1 MGENITNENIN
12 SDKDVPA
19 IYLAWQISASLP
31 SSSLHWPH
39 WQHHQRLSWPLNES
53 KRGFSK
59 FHNYSIQQHEILLIL
74 LNIYQDI
81 GITFF
86 DESAFH
92 VIERMTIN
100 LVKVS
105 LCHKNILHDYMSN
118 KAPNIL
124 FLPSDFWPGCR
135 SCIWRDLW
143 CH

>member
-1 MGENITNENIN
+1 MNE
-12 SDKDVPA
+12 
-19 IYLAWQISASLP
+19 L
-31 SSSLHWPH
+31 
-39 WQHHQRLSWPLNES
+39 

-59 FHNYSIQQHEILLIL
+59 LHNYSIQQHEILLIL
-74 LNIYQDI
+74 TYQDI

-105 LCHKNILHDYMSN
+105 LCHKNILHDHMSN

-124 FLPSDFWPGCR
+124 FLPSDF
-135 SCIWRDLW
+135 
-143 CH
+143 

>member
-1 MGENITNENIN
+1 MNE
-12 SDKDVPA
+12 
-19 IYLAWQISASLP
+19 L
-31 SSSLHWPH
+31 
-39 WQHHQRLSWPLNES
+39 

-59 FHNYSIQQHEILLIL
+59 LHNYSIQQHEILLIL
-74 LNIYQDI
+74 TYIKILI

-124 FLPSDFWPGCR
+124 FLPSDF
-135 SCIWRDLW
+135 
-143 CH
+143 